1 MDIFKRYTIWLVSLL
16 VIEIIVM
23 LSTCLYL
30 QPVIGDTTRLGG
42 YSENDF
48 GWNKPQKVFREPA
61 NPLQDVYDHY
71 VDVLVLG
78 DSFSFGGVLGMMNF
92 PWQTILTAE
101 SGLSISTISHYTT
114 KTKPPSYDPSFLP
127 AILKSET
134 FQKTPPKVFVLEV
147 VERQLNKLPD
157 IKGDCNV
164 TNKIINGINILF
176 KPIQEMT
183 PSNDSFRPKIRPPLK
198 EQLDFSLKYWETLL
212 LLNVNDNPA
221 FIFDLTTPNLFSNK
235 RSQTLLV
242 YEGDV
247 EKKNWD
253 GNLIASIKCK
263 LINMQNIVQANGK
276 TLFVV
281 MIAPDKLTAYS
292 PFLRDVSVAKY
303 SAIQK
308 IALERSLHMPRF
320 DLPLQSAI
328 NSGMVDVYLSNDTHW
343 ASKGQQIAA
352 ETLKKYLIE
361 FSGD

>member
-1 MDIFKRYTIWLVSLL
+1 MDVFKRYTIWLVSLL
-16 VIEIIVM
+16 IIEIIVI

-30 QPVIGDTTRLGG
+30 QPVIGDTTRLSG

-48 GWNKPQKVFREPA
+48 GWNKPQKVFKELA

-92 PWQTILTAE
+92 PWQTFLTAE
-101 SGLSISTISHYTT
+101 SGLSVSTISHYTT
-114 KTKPPSYDPSFLP
+114 KTNPPSYDPSLIP
-127 AILKSET
+127 AIVKSET

-147 VERQLNKLPD
+147 VERQLNILPEVN
-157 IKGDCNV
+157 GDCKV
-164 TNKIINGINILF
+164 TNKILNGRNVF
-176 KPIQEMT
+176 VKPVQGMT
-183 PSNDSFRPKIRPPLK
+183 PTIDAFRPKKRPSLK
-198 EQLDFSLKYWETLL
+198 EQLDSAVKYWETLL
-212 LLNVNDNPA
+212 LLNVDDNPG
-221 FIFDLTTPNLFSNK
+221 FVFDLTTANLFSNNK
-235 RSQTLLV
+235 SQKLLV

-247 EKKNWD
+247 KKKNWD
-253 GNLIASIKCK
+253 DNLIASIRCK
-263 LINMQNIVQANGK
+263 LINIQNIVQANGK

-292 PFLRDVSVAKY
+292 PFLQDASVAKY
-303 SAIQK
+303 TAI
-308 IALERSLHMPRF
+308 ERMIPERALHMPRF
-320 DLPLQSAI
+320 DLPIQSAI